1 MILSELYKV
10 FIKQRLILFLIVLL
24 MISCVYH
31 IFIGYDT
38 TNTISNCETYY
49 NSFFEKYQ
57 GKITDNKTEKIKVC
71 DVSKSIAGIVFIDD
85 NSVRSKYYKSLYSAY
100 IYLNPNYKNKTPLSI
115 RSIEKFFRNK
125 YEVQIKDFD
134 DFKWDN
140 Y

>member
-24 MISCVYH
+24 MISYVYH

-57 GKITDNKTEKIKVC
+57 GKITDNKTEKIKNLNLNN
-71 DVSKSIAGIVFIDD
+71 KNIIENNKNIVK
-85 NSVRSKYYKSLYSAY
+85 NNN
-100 IYLNPNYKNKTPLSI
+100 LN
-115 RSIEKFFRNK
+115 
-125 YEVQIKDFD
+125 D
-134 DFKWDN
+134 
-140 Y
+140 

>member
-57 GKITDNKTEKIKVC
+57 GKITDNKTEKIK
-71 DVSKSIAGIVFIDD
+71 DE
-85 NSVRSKYYKSLYSAY
+85 YKISG
-100 IYLNPNYKNKTPLSI
+100 KNKHLSHFTTFI
-115 RSIEKFFRNK
+115 FMKLSQEADI
-125 YEVQIKDFD
+125 
-134 DFKWDN
+134 
-140 Y
+140 